1 MRDAPVNDK
10 LRIKLGFAATSGT
23 GSDHPL
29 STAPGR
35 VVTSSQLV
43 YPTVHQ
49 AAYTHNDSSTGMVP

>member
-10 LRIKLGFAATSGT
+10 LRIKLGLAATSWT

-35 VVTSSQLV
+35 IIES
-43 YPTVHQ
+43 
-49 AAYTHNDSSTGMVP
+49 